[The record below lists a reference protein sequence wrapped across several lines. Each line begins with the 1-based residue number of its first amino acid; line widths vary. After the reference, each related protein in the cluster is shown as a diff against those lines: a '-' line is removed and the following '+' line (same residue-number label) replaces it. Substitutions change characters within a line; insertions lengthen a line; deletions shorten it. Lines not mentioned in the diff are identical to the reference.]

1 MSTCVKLVLAGVLLN
16 TPDKAGLTGLDIA
29 HETRIDKEEL
39 IATSV
44 AYWRQI
50 RRTEK
55 EKKDIAEGKQLYIA
69 PPKKA
74 DNKKKVS
81 KVRTSVWGEDFDLSK
96 TEDESI
102 EATQAAVA
110 AMRLQKALDKWK
122 A

>member
-1 MSTCVKLVLAGVLLN
+1 MSTCIKLILAGVLIN
-16 TPDKAGLTGLDIA
+16 TPDKAGLTPLDIA
-29 HETRIDKEEL
+29 HETRIDKDEL
-39 IATSV
+39 LATSV
-44 AYWRQI
+44 TYWRQI

-55 EKKDIAEGKQLYIA
+55 EKKDIAEGKNLYIS

-74 DNKKKVS
+74 DNRKKVS
-81 KVRTSVWGEDFDLSK
+81 KVRTSVWGEDFDITK
-96 TEDESI
+96 TEDESP